1 MPTPNEKRKSAHDRA
16 IEIARQVATVAG
28 YHANA
33 NRESADFRKAYVNAY
48 YPAYMAALHGKDVEG
63 RLQ

>member
-1 MPTPNEKRKSAHDRA
+1 MSPKEKRQNAHDRA
-16 IEIARQVATVAG
+16 IEIARQVATTAG
-28 YHANA
+28 YRADR
-33 NRESADFRKAYVNAY
+33 NRASDAFRRAYVNTY